1 MKITF
6 VTATLTS
13 GGSERVMS
21 IVANKMQERGYEVEI
36 ICLND
41 QIVFYP
47 INEGIK
53 ITHVEVEAGTKSLP
67 KKLWW
72 FRKYIQKTQPDVV
85 IAFMVSVYTVTLL
98 ALMGVDI
105 PVISSV
111 RNDPAYSN
119 LRKKITRKILLPR
132 SAHVVVQTQQ
142 IKEFFSKN
150 IQKMTTVIYN
160 PVNERVFETS
170 YDDDNV
176 DDNEN
181 LKLKV
186 KDGVEVKVDGLKV
199 KVEERLNRIIS
210 VGRLY
215 PQKDQK
221 MMIEAFA
228 KVSERFPDWKLVIFG
243 EGPQRRALETIIQ
256 DPRFK
261 IQDKVSLPGR
271 SENIID
277 ELKKSKV
284 FCLSSVYEGMS
295 NALVEAICVGLPIVT
310 TKVSGTE
317 ELIKDGENGFIVN
330 IGDTDAMAEALTKIL
345 KDENLQKQFSENN
358 KAQAIKFETNAIVD
372 QWENLVNSV
381 VRLKVKG

>member
-142 IKEFFSKN
+142 IKEFFNKN
-150 IQKMTTVIYN
+150 IQKKTTVIYN
-160 PVNERVFETS
+160 PVNEKVFETS

-186 KDGVEVKVDGLKV
+186 K
-199 KVEERLNRIIS
+199 EERLNRIIS

-243 EGPQRRALETIIQ
+243 EGPEREALELLVE
-256 DPRFK
+256 RLK
-261 IQDKVSLPGR
+261 VKDKVSLPGR

-277 ELKKSKV
+277 ELKKSNV
-284 FCLSSVYEGMS
+284 FCLSSIYEGMS

-345 KDENLQKQFSENN
+345 EDENLQKQFSENN

>member
-1 MKITF
+1 MKLTF

-98 ALMGVDI
+98 ALMGIDI

-119 LRKKITRKILLPR
+119 LRKKITRKLLLPR

-142 IKEFFSKN
+142 IKKFFNKS
-150 IQKMTTVIYN
+150 IQNMTTVIYN
-160 PVNERVFETS
+160 PVNEKVF
-170 YDDDNV
+170 
-176 DDNEN
+176 
-181 LKLKV
+181 KLQPTK
-186 KDGVEVKVDGLKV
+186 KE
-199 KVEERLNRIIS
+199 NRIIS

-221 MMIEAFA
+221 TMIEAFA
-228 KVSERFPDWKLVIFG
+228 KVSEHHPDWKLVIFG
-243 EGPQRRALETIIQ
+243 EGPEREELEEMIQ
-256 DPRFK
+256 DPRFM
-261 IQDKVSLPGR
+261 IQDKVFLPGR

-277 ELKKSKV
+277 ELNKSKI
-284 FCLSSVYEGMS
+284 FCLSSIYEGMS

-317 ELIKDGENGFIVN
+317 ELINNGENGFIVN
-330 IGDTDAMAEALTKIL
+330 IGDQESMAKALIKIIED
-345 KDENLQKQFSENN
+345 KNLQNLFAEKN
-358 KAQAIKFETNAIVD
+358 KAQAIKFETNTIVD
-372 QWENLVNSV
+372 QWEVLVNSV

>member
-47 INEGIK
+47 INEGVK

-72 FRKYIQKTQPDVV
+72 FRKHIQKTQPDVV

-119 LRKKITRKILLPR
+119 LRKKITRKLLLPR

-142 IKEFFSKN
+142 IKQFFNKN
-150 IQKMTTVIYN
+150 IQKKTTVIYN
-160 PVNERVFETS
+160 PVNEKVFNDN
-170 YDDDNV
+170 DDDNI
-176 DDNEN
+176 
-181 LKLKV
+181 
-186 KDGVEVKVDGLKV
+186 GLKV
-199 KVEERLNRIIS
+199 KGEERLNRIIS

-221 MMIEAFA
+221 TMIEAFA
-228 KVSERFPDWKLVIFG
+228 QVSKRHPDWSLVIFG
-243 EGPQRRALETIIQ
+243 EGPERDALESLVE
-256 DPRFK
+256 RFK
-261 IQDKVSLPGR
+261 IKDKVLLPGK

-277 ELKKSKV
+277 ELNKSKI
-284 FCLSSVYEGMS
+284 FCLSSIYEGMS

-317 ELIKDGENGFIVN
+317 ELIKDSENGFIVN
-330 IGDTDAMAEALTKIL
+330 VGDKDTMAKALIKVIE
-345 KDENLQKQFSENN
+345 DENLQNQFAEKNT
-358 KAQAIKFETNAIVD
+358 AQDIKFETNTIVD
-372 QWENLVNSV
+372 QWEDLV
-381 VRLKVKG
+381 LKVKG

>member
-1 MKITF
+1 MVKGKNLKITF

-36 ICLND
+36 VCLND

-53 ITHVEVEAGTKSLP
+53 ITHVEVESGTKSLP

-72 FRKYIQKTQPDVV
+72 FRKYIKQTQPDVV
-85 IAFMVSVYTVTLL
+85 VAFMVSVYTVTLL
-98 ALMGVDI
+98 ALMGVKI

-142 IKEFFSKN
+142 IKQFFNKN

-160 PVNERVFETS
+160 PVNEKVFELQPI
-170 YDDDNV
+170 
-176 DDNEN
+176 E
-181 LKLKV
+181 K
-186 KDGVEVKVDGLKV
+186 E
-199 KVEERLNRIIS
+199 NRIIS

-215 PQKDQK
+215 LQKDQK

-228 KVSERFPDWKLVIFG
+228 KVSEKFPQWSLVIFG
-243 EGPQRRALETIIQ
+243 EGPEREALELLVE
-256 DPRFK
+256 RLK
-261 IQDKVSLPGR
+261 VKDKVSLPGR

-277 ELKKSKV
+277 ELNKSKV
-284 FCLSSVYEGMS
+284 FCLSSIYEGMS

-317 ELIKDGENGFIVN
+317 ELIQDGENGFTVN
-330 IGDTDAMAEALTKIL
+330 IGDTDAMATALTKL
-345 KDENLQKQFSENN
+345 LGDEGLQKQFAENN
-358 KAQAIKFETNAIVD
+358 KAQASKFETDAIVD
-372 QWENLVNSV
+372 QWEEVI
-381 VRLKVKG
+381 LKVKNE

>member
-1 MKITF
+1 MTF

-47 INEGIK
+47 INEDIK
-53 ITHVEVEAGTKSLP
+53 ITHVEIEAGTKSLP

-72 FRKYIQKTQPDVV
+72 FRKYIKKTQPDVV

-142 IKEFFSKN
+142 IKEFFNKN
-150 IQKMTTVIYN
+150 IQKKTTVIYN
-160 PVNERVFETS
+160 PVNEKVFENS

-186 KDGVEVKVDGLKV
+186 K
-199 KVEERLNRIIS
+199 EERINRIIS

-221 MMIEAFA
+221 IMIEAFA
-228 KVSERFPDWKLVIFG
+228 KVSEHHPDWKLVIFG
-243 EGPQRRALETIIQ
+243 EGPQRRALETMIQ

-284 FCLSSVYEGMS
+284 FCLSSIYEGMS

-345 KDENLQKQFSENN
+345 EDENLQKQFSENN

>member
-41 QIVFYP
+41 EIVFYP
-47 INEGIK
+47 INEGIR

-98 ALMGVDI
+98 ALIGVDI

-142 IKEFFSKN
+142 IKQFFSKN
-150 IQKMTTVIYN
+150 IQKKTMVIYN

-170 YDDDNV
+170 YDNDDDN
-176 DDNEN
+176 DNP
-181 LKLKV
+181 
-186 KDGVEVKVDGLKV
+186 GLKI
-199 KVEERLNRIIS
+199 KDERFNRIIS

-221 MMIEAFA
+221 TMIEAFA
-228 KVSERFPDWKLVIFG
+228 KVSEKHPDWKLIIFG
-243 EGPQRRALETIIQ
+243 EGPERGALELLVE
-256 DPRFK
+256 RLK
-261 IQDKVSLPGR
+261 VKDKVSLPGK

-277 ELKKSKV
+277 ELKKSKI
-284 FCLSSVYEGMS
+284 FCLSSIYEGMS

-317 ELIKDGENGFIVN
+317 ELIKDGENGFIVD
-330 IGDTDAMAEALTKIL
+330 IGDKDTMAMALTKVIE
-345 KDENLQKQFSENN
+345 DENLRQQFAEKN
-358 KAQAIKFETNAIVD
+358 KAQAVRFETNAIVD
-372 QWENLVNSV
+372 QWEEVI
-381 VRLKVKG
+381 LKVKK

>member
-1 MKITF
+1 MKLTF

-47 INEGIK
+47 INDGIK
-53 ITHVEVEAGTKSLP
+53 ITHVEVESGTKSLP

-98 ALMGVDI
+98 ALMGIDI

-119 LRKKITRKILLPR
+119 LRKKITRKLLLPR

-142 IKEFFSKN
+142 IKKFFNKS
-150 IQKMTTVIYN
+150 IQNMTTVIYN
-160 PVNERVFETS
+160 PVNEKVF
-170 YDDDNV
+170 
-176 DDNEN
+176 
-181 LKLKV
+181 KLQPSK
-186 KDGVEVKVDGLKV
+186 KE
-199 KVEERLNRIIS
+199 NRIIS

-221 MMIEAFA
+221 TMIEAFA
-228 KVSERFPDWKLVIFG
+228 KMSEHHPDWKLVIFG
-243 EGPQRRALETIIQ
+243 EGPERDSLEKMIK
-256 DPRFK
+256 DPKSK
-261 IQDKVSLPGR
+261 IQDKVFLPGR

-277 ELKKSKV
+277 ELNKSKI
-284 FCLSSVYEGMS
+284 FCLSSIYEGMS

-330 IGDTDAMAEALTKIL
+330 IGDKDSMAKALTKIIE
-345 KDENLQKQFSENN
+345 DENLQNQFAEKN
-358 KAQAIKFETNAIVD
+358 KAQAIKFETNTIVN
-372 QWENLVNSV
+372 QWEEVI
-381 VRLKVKG
+381 LKVKR

>member
-1 MKITF
+1 MKLTF

-36 ICLND
+36 VCLND

-53 ITHVEVEAGTKSLP
+53 ITHVEVESSTKSLP

-98 ALMGVDI
+98 ALLGVDI
-105 PVISSV
+105 PIISSV

-142 IKEFFSKN
+142 IKQYFSKN
-150 IQKMTTVIYN
+150 IQKKTTVIYN

-170 YDDDNV
+170 YDNDDDN
-176 DDNEN
+176 DNP
-181 LKLKV
+181 
-186 KDGVEVKVDGLKV
+186 GLKI
-199 KVEERLNRIIS
+199 KDERLNRIIS

-221 MMIEAFA
+221 TMIEAFA
-228 KVSERFPDWKLVIFG
+228 KVSEKFPQWSLIIFG
-243 EGPQRRALETIIQ
+243 EGPERGALELLVE
-256 DPRFK
+256 RLK
-261 IQDKVSLPGR
+261 IKDKVSLPGK

-277 ELKKSKV
+277 ELKKSKI
-284 FCLSSVYEGMS
+284 FCLSSIYEGMS

-317 ELIKDGENGFIVN
+317 ELIENGENGFIVD
-330 IGDTDAMAEALTKIL
+330 IGDKDTMAMAMTKLIE
-345 KDENLQKQFSENN
+345 DENLRQQFAKKN
-358 KAQAIKFETNAIVD
+358 KAQAVKFETNAIVD
-372 QWENLVNSV
+372 QWEEVI
-381 VRLKVKG
+381 LKVKR

>member
-1 MKITF
+1 MKISF

-36 ICLND
+36 VCLND

-53 ITHVEVEAGTKSLP
+53 ITHVEVESGTKSLP

-72 FRKYIQKTQPDVV
+72 FRKYIKQTQPDVV
-85 IAFMVSVYTVTLL
+85 VAFMVSVYTVTLL
-98 ALMGVDI
+98 ALMGVKI

-142 IKEFFSKN
+142 IKQFFNKN

-160 PVNERVFETS
+160 PVNEKVFELQPI
-170 YDDDNV
+170 
-176 DDNEN
+176 E
-181 LKLKV
+181 K
-186 KDGVEVKVDGLKV
+186 E
-199 KVEERLNRIIS
+199 NRIIS

-228 KVSERFPDWKLVIFG
+228 KVSEKFPQWSLIIFG
-243 EGPQRRALETIIQ
+243 EGPEREALELLVE
-256 DPRFK
+256 RLK
-261 IQDKVSLPGR
+261 VKDKVSLPGR

-277 ELKKSKV
+277 ELNKSKV
-284 FCLSSVYEGMS
+284 FCLSSIYEGMS

-317 ELIKDGENGFIVN
+317 ELIQDGENGFTVN
-330 IGDTDAMAEALTKIL
+330 IGDTDAMATALTKL
-345 KDENLQKQFSENN
+345 LGDEGLQKQFAENN
-358 KAQAIKFETNAIVD
+358 KAQASKFETNAIVN
-372 QWENLVNSV
+372 QWEEVI
-381 VRLKVKG
+381 LKVKNES

>member
-1 MKITF
+1 MKLTF

-160 PVNERVFETS
+160 PVNELVFE
-170 YDDDNV
+170 V
-176 DDNEN
+176 KVER
-181 LKLKV
+181 LKV
-186 KDGVEVKVDGLKV
+186 KEDGLKV
-199 KVEERLNRIIS
+199 KEDGLKVKDREEVKGEERLNRIIS

-228 KVSERFPDWKLVIFG
+228 KVSEKHPDWKLVIFG
-243 EGPQRRALETIIQ
+243 EGPERGALELLVE
-256 DPRFK
+256 RLK
-261 IQDKVSLPGR
+261 VKDKVSLPGR
-271 SENIID
+271 SGNIID
-277 ELKKSKV
+277 ELNKSKI

-317 ELIKDGENGFIVN
+317 ELIKNGENGFIVN
-330 IGDTDAMAEALTKIL
+330 IGDKESMAKALTKIIE
-345 KDENLQKQFSENN
+345 DENLQKQFSEKN

-372 QWENLVNSV
+372 QWEDLVNSV
-381 VRLKVKG
+381 ARLKVKG

>member
-1 MKITF
+1 MKLTF

-72 FRKYIQKTQPDVV
+72 FRKYIQKTQSDVV

-142 IKEFFSKN
+142 IKQYFSKN
-150 IQKMTTVIYN
+150 IQKKTTVIYN

-170 YDDDNV
+170 YDNDNDDDNP
-176 DDNEN
+176 
-181 LKLKV
+181 
-186 KDGVEVKVDGLKV
+186 GLKI
-199 KVEERLNRIIS
+199 KDERFNRIIS

-221 MMIEAFA
+221 TMIEAFA
-228 KVSERFPDWKLVIFG
+228 KVSEKHPDWKLVIFG
-243 EGPQRRALETIIQ
+243 EGPERRALESLVE
-256 DPRFK
+256 RLK
-261 IQDKVSLPGR
+261 VKDKVSLPGK

-277 ELKKSKV
+277 ELKKSKI
-284 FCLSSVYEGMS
+284 FCLSSIYEGMS

-317 ELIKDGENGFIVN
+317 ELIENGENGFIVD
-330 IGDTDAMAEALTKIL
+330 IGDKDTMAMAMAKLIE
-345 KDENLQKQFSENN
+345 DENLRQQFAEKN
-358 KAQAIKFETNAIVD
+358 KAQAVKFETNAIVD
-372 QWENLVNSV
+372 QWEEVL
-381 VRLKVKG
+381 LKVKK

>member
-1 MKITF
+1 MMKLTF

-53 ITHVEVEAGTKSLP
+53 ITHVEVEVGTKSLP

-160 PVNERVFETS
+160 PVNELVFEVKG
-170 YDDDNV
+170 DR
-176 DDNEN
+176 
-181 LKLKV
+181 LKVKEERLKV
-186 KDGVEVKVDGLKV
+186 KDREEVKGDRLKV
-199 KVEERLNRIIS
+199 NGEERINRIIS

-243 EGPQRRALETIIQ
+243 EGPQRRALETMIQ

-284 FCLSSVYEGMS
+284 FCLSSIYEGMS

-345 KDENLQKQFSENN
+345 EDENLQKQFSENN

>member
-36 ICLND
+36 VCLND

-53 ITHVEVEAGTKSLP
+53 ITHVEVESGTKSLP

-72 FRKYIQKTQPDVV
+72 FRRYIKQTQPDVV

-98 ALMGVDI
+98 SLMGVDI

-119 LRKKITRKILLPR
+119 LRKKITRKLLLPQ

-142 IKEFFSKN
+142 IKQFFNKN

-160 PVNERVFETS
+160 PVNEKVFEAS

-176 DDNEN
+176 EDNEN

-186 KDGVEVKVDGLKV
+186 KVGRLKV
-199 KVEERLNRIIS
+199 KEERLNRIIS

-228 KVSERFPDWKLVIFG
+228 KVSERFPEWKLVIFG
-243 EGPQRRALETIIQ
+243 EGPERESLESLVE
-256 DPRFK
+256 RLK
-261 IQDKVSLPGR
+261 VKDKVSLPGR
-271 SENIID
+271 SESIID
-277 ELKKSKV
+277 ELKKSKI
-284 FCLSSVYEGMS
+284 FCLSSIYEGMS

-310 TKVSGTE
+310 TRVSGTE
-317 ELIKDGENGFIVN
+317 ELIENGVN
-330 IGDTDAMAEALTKIL
+330 GFVVNVGDKDSMAKALIKIIE
-345 KDENLQKQFSENN
+345 DETLQNQFAEKN
-358 KAQAIKFETNAIVD
+358 KAQAIKFETNTIVD
-372 QWENLVNSV
+372 QWEDLVNSV
-381 VRLKVKG
+381 VRLKVEG

>member
-1 MKITF
+1 MKLTF

-72 FRKYIQKTQPDVV
+72 FRKHIQNTQPDVV

-98 ALMGVDI
+98 ALIGVDI

-142 IKEFFSKN
+142 IKQYFSKN
-150 IQKMTTVIYN
+150 IQKKTTVIYN
-160 PVNERVFETS
+160 PVNERVFEAPLNPPSMGS
-170 YDDDNV
+170 YDNDNPGL
-176 DDNEN
+176 NI
-181 LKLKV
+181 
-186 KDGVEVKVDGLKV
+186 KD
-199 KVEERLNRIIS
+199 ERLNRIIS

-221 MMIEAFA
+221 TMIEAFA
-228 KVSERFPDWKLVIFG
+228 KVSEKFPQWSLIIFG
-243 EGPQRRALETIIQ
+243 EGPERGALELLVE
-256 DPRFK
+256 RLK
-261 IQDKVSLPGR
+261 IKDKVLLPGK

-277 ELKKSKV
+277 ELKKSKI
-284 FCLSSVYEGMS
+284 FCLSSIYEGMS

-317 ELIKDGENGFIVN
+317 ELIENGENGFVMD
-330 IGDTDAMAEALTKIL
+330 IGDKDTMAMAMTKLIE
-345 KDENLQKQFSENN
+345 DESLRQKFAEKN
-358 KAQAIKFETNAIVD
+358 KTQAVKFETNAIVD
-372 QWENLVNSV
+372 QWEEVI
-381 VRLKVKG
+381 LKVKNLKRPTPTLPA

>member
-21 IVANKMQERGYEVEI
+21 IVADKMQERGYEVEI

-72 FRKYIQKTQPDVV
+72 FRKYIQKTQPDIV

-98 ALMGVDI
+98 ALMGIGI

-119 LRKKITRKILLPR
+119 LRKKITRKLLLPR

-142 IKEFFSKN
+142 IKKFFNKG
-150 IQKMTTVIYN
+150 IQKMTSVIYN
-160 PVNERVFETS
+160 PVNEKVF
-170 YDDDNV
+170 
-176 DDNEN
+176 
-181 LKLKV
+181 KLQPTK
-186 KDGVEVKVDGLKV
+186 KE
-199 KVEERLNRIIS
+199 NRIIS

-221 MMIEAFA
+221 TMIEAFA
-228 KVSERFPDWKLVIFG
+228 KVSEQHPDWQLVIYG
-243 EGPQRRALETIIQ
+243 EGPERKALEKMIQ

-261 IQDKVSLPGR
+261 IQDKVLLPGR

-277 ELKKSKV
+277 ELNKSKI

-317 ELIKDGENGFIVN
+317 ELIKNGENGFIVN
-330 IGDTDAMAEALTKIL
+330 IGDKESMAKALTKIIE
-345 KDENLQKQFSENN
+345 DENLQKQFAEKN
-358 KAQAIKFETNAIVD
+358 KAQAIKFETNTIVN
-372 QWENLVNSV
+372 QWEDLVNSV
-381 VRLKVKG
+381 VRLKVKGFVRHRHR

>member
-1 MKITF
+1 MKLTF

-36 ICLND
+36 VCLND

-72 FRKYIQKTQPDVV
+72 FRKYIKKTQPDVV

-142 IKEFFSKN
+142 IKEFFCKN

-176 DDNEN
+176 DDN

-186 KDGVEVKVDGLKV
+186 KVDRLKV
-199 KVEERLNRIIS
+199 KEERLNRIIS

-243 EGPQRRALETIIQ
+243 EGPQRRALETMIQ

-284 FCLSSVYEGMS
+284 FCLSSIYEGMS

-317 ELIKDGENGFIVN
+317 ELIQDGENGFIVN

-345 KDENLQKQFSENN
+345 EDENLQKQFSENN
-358 KAQAIKFETNAIVD
+358 KAQAIKFETNTIVD
-372 QWENLVNSV
+372 QWEQVI
-381 VRLKVKG
+381 LKVKSEKRPTPTLPV

>member
-1 MKITF
+1 MKLTF

-142 IKEFFSKN
+142 IKQYFSKN
-150 IQKMTTVIYN
+150 IQKKTTVIYN

-170 YDDDNV
+170 YDNDDDN
-176 DDNEN
+176 DNP
-181 LKLKV
+181 
-186 KDGVEVKVDGLKV
+186 GLKI
-199 KVEERLNRIIS
+199 KDERFNRIIS

-221 MMIEAFA
+221 TMIEAFA
-228 KVSERFPDWKLVIFG
+228 KVSEKHPDWK
-243 EGPQRRALETIIQ
+243 
-256 DPRFK
+256 K
-261 IQDKVSLPGR
+261 
-271 SENIID
+271 
-277 ELKKSKV
+277 
-284 FCLSSVYEGMS
+284 
-295 NALVEAICVGLPIVT
+295 
-310 TKVSGTE
+310 
-317 ELIKDGENGFIVN
+317 
-330 IGDTDAMAEALTKIL
+330 
-345 KDENLQKQFSENN
+345 
-358 KAQAIKFETNAIVD
+358 
-372 QWENLVNSV
+372 
-381 VRLKVKG
+381 

>member
-36 ICLND
+36 VCLND

-47 INEGIK
+47 INDGIK
-53 ITHVEVEAGTKSLP
+53 ITHVEIEAGTKSLP

-119 LRKKITRKILLPR
+119 LRKKITRKLLLPR

-142 IKEFFSKN
+142 IKQYFSKN
-150 IQKMTTVIYN
+150 IQKKTTVIYN
-160 PVNERVFETS
+160 PVNERVFEAPLNPPSMGS
-170 YDDDNV
+170 YDNDNP
-176 DDNEN
+176 
-181 LKLKV
+181 
-186 KDGVEVKVDGLKV
+186 GLKI
-199 KVEERLNRIIS
+199 KDERLNRIIS

-221 MMIEAFA
+221 TMIEAFA
-228 KVSERFPDWKLVIFG
+228 KVSEKFPQWSLIIFG
-243 EGPQRRALETIIQ
+243 EGPERGALESLVE
-256 DPRFK
+256 RLK
-261 IQDKVSLPGR
+261 VKDKVSLPGK

-277 ELKKSKV
+277 ELKKSKI
-284 FCLSSVYEGMS
+284 FCLSSIYEGMS

-317 ELIKDGENGFIVN
+317 ELIENGENGFIVN
-330 IGDTDAMAEALTKIL
+330 IGDKDAMAEALTKIIE
-345 KDENLQKQFSENN
+345 DDNLQKQFSENN

-372 QWENLVNSV
+372 QWEELVNSV

>member
-1 MKITF
+1 MKLTF

-47 INEGIK
+47 INDGIK
-53 ITHVEVEAGTKSLP
+53 ITHVEVESGTKSLP

-98 ALMGVDI
+98 ALMGIDI

-119 LRKKITRKILLPR
+119 LRKKITRKLLLPR

-142 IKEFFSKN
+142 IKKFFNKS
-150 IQKMTTVIYN
+150 IQNMTTVIYN
-160 PVNERVFETS
+160 PVNEKVFETS
-170 YDDDNV
+170 YYNDDDN
-176 DDNEN
+176 DN
-181 LKLKV
+181 L
-186 KDGVEVKVDGLKV
+186 GLKI
-199 KVEERLNRIIS
+199 KDERLNRIIS

-221 MMIEAFA
+221 TMIEAFA
-228 KVSERFPDWKLVIFG
+228 KVNEKHPDWKLVIYG
-243 EGPQRRALETIIQ
+243 EGPEREALESLVE
-256 DPRFK
+256 RLK
-261 IQDKVSLPGR
+261 VKDKVILPGR

-277 ELKKSKV
+277 ELKKSKI
-284 FCLSSVYEGMS
+284 FCLSSIYEGMS

-317 ELIKDGENGFIVN
+317 ELIKNGENGFIVN
-330 IGDTDAMAEALTKIL
+330 IGDKDSMAKALTKIIE
-345 KDENLQKQFSENN
+345 DENLQNQFAEKN
-358 KAQAIKFETNAIVD
+358 KAQAIKFETNTIVN
-372 QWENLVNSV
+372 QWEDLVNSV

>member
-1 MKITF
+1 MNITF

-98 ALMGVDI
+98 ALMGIGI

-119 LRKKITRKILLPR
+119 LRKKITRKLLLPR

-142 IKEFFSKN
+142 IKKFFNKS
-150 IQKMTTVIYN
+150 IQNMTTVIYN
-160 PVNERVFETS
+160 PVNEKVF
-170 YDDDNV
+170 
-176 DDNEN
+176 
-181 LKLKV
+181 KLQPSNK
-186 KDGVEVKVDGLKV
+186 E
-199 KVEERLNRIIS
+199 NRIIS

-221 MMIEAFA
+221 TMIEAFA
-228 KVSERFPDWKLVIFG
+228 KVSEHHPDWKLVIFG
-243 EGPQRRALETIIQ
+243 EGPERKALEKMIQ

-261 IQDKVSLPGR
+261 IQDKVVLPGR

-277 ELKKSKV
+277 ELNKSKI

-317 ELIKDGENGFIVN
+317 ELIKNGENGFIVN
-330 IGDTDAMAEALTKIL
+330 IGDKDSMAKALTKIIE
-345 KDENLQKQFSENN
+345 DENLQNQFAEKN
-358 KAQAIKFETNAIVD
+358 KAQAIKFETNTIVN
-372 QWENLVNSV
+372 QWEVLVNSV

>member
-1 MKITF
+1 MKLTF

-36 ICLND
+36 VCLND

-53 ITHVEVEAGTKSLP
+53 ITHVEVESGTKSLP

-72 FRKYIQKTQPDVV
+72 FRKHIKQTQPDEVV
-85 IAFMVSVYTVTLL
+85 AFMVSVYTVTLL
-98 ALMGVDI
+98 ALMGVKI

-142 IKEFFSKN
+142 IKQFFNKN

-160 PVNERVFETS
+160 PVNEKVFELQPI
-170 YDDDNV
+170 
-176 DDNEN
+176 E
-181 LKLKV
+181 K
-186 KDGVEVKVDGLKV
+186 EI
-199 KVEERLNRIIS
+199 RIIS

-228 KVSERFPDWKLVIFG
+228 KVSEKFPQWSLIIFG
-243 EGPQRRALETIIQ
+243 EGPEREALELLVE
-256 DPRFK
+256 RLK
-261 IQDKVSLPGR
+261 VKDKVSLPGR

-277 ELKKSKV
+277 ELNKSKV
-284 FCLSSVYEGMS
+284 FCLSSIYEGMS

-317 ELIKDGENGFIVN
+317 ELIQDGENGFTVN
-330 IGDTDAMAEALTKIL
+330 IGDTDAMATALTKL
-345 KDENLQKQFSENN
+345 LGDEGLQKQFAENN
-358 KAQAIKFETNAIVD
+358 KAQASKFETNAIVN
-372 QWENLVNSV
+372 QWEEVI
-381 VRLKVKG
+381 LKVKNE

>member
-72 FRKYIQKTQPDVV
+72 FRKYIQKTQPDIV

-142 IKEFFSKN
+142 IKQYFSKN
-150 IQKMTTVIYN
+150 IQKKTTVIYN
-160 PVNERVFETS
+160 PVNERVFEAPLNPPSMGS
-170 YDDDNV
+170 YDNDNP
-176 DDNEN
+176 
-181 LKLKV
+181 
-186 KDGVEVKVDGLKV
+186 GLKI
-199 KVEERLNRIIS
+199 KDERLNRIIS

-221 MMIEAFA
+221 TMIEAFA
-228 KVSERFPDWKLVIFG
+228 KVSKKHPDWKLVIFG
-243 EGPQRRALETIIQ
+243 EGPERGALETMIQ

-277 ELKKSKV
+277 ELKKSKI

-317 ELIKDGENGFIVN
+317 ELIQDGENGFTVN
-330 IGDTDAMAEALTKIL
+330 VGDKDAMAEALTKIIE
-345 KDENLQKQFSENN
+345 DDNLQKQFAEKN
-358 KAQAIKFETNAIVD
+358 KAQAVKFETNAIVD
-372 QWENLVNSV
+372 QWEEVI
-381 VRLKVKG
+381 LKVKK

>member
-1 MKITF
+1 MKLTF

-36 ICLND
+36 VCLND

-47 INEGIK
+47 INEGIM

-72 FRKYIQKTQPDVV
+72 FRKHIQKTQPDVV

-98 ALMGVDI
+98 ALMGIGI

-119 LRKKITRKILLPR
+119 LRKKITRKLLLPR

-142 IKEFFSKN
+142 IKKFFNKS
-150 IQKMTTVIYN
+150 IQNMTTVIYN
-160 PVNERVFETS
+160 PVNEKVF
-170 YDDDNV
+170 
-176 DDNEN
+176 
-181 LKLKV
+181 KLQPTK
-186 KDGVEVKVDGLKV
+186 KE
-199 KVEERLNRIIS
+199 NRIIS

-221 MMIEAFA
+221 TMIEAFA
-228 KVSERFPDWKLVIFG
+228 KVSEHHPDWKLVIYG
-243 EGPQRRALETIIQ
+243 EGPERKALEKMIQ

-261 IQDKVSLPGR
+261 IQDKVLLPGR

-277 ELKKSKV
+277 ELNKSKI

-317 ELIKDGENGFIVN
+317 ELIKNGENGFIVN
-330 IGDTDAMAEALTKIL
+330 IGDKESMAKALTKIIE
-345 KDENLQKQFSENN
+345 DENLQNQFAEKN
-358 KAQAIKFETNAIVD
+358 KAQAIKFETNTIVN
-372 QWENLVNSV
+372 QWEQVI
-381 VRLKVKG
+381 LKVKSEK

>member
-1 MKITF
+1 MKLTF

-47 INEGIK
+47 INDGIK
-53 ITHVEVEAGTKSLP
+53 ITHVEVESGTKSLP

-98 ALMGVDI
+98 ALIGVDI

-119 LRKKITRKILLPR
+119 LRKKITRIILLPR

-142 IKEFFSKN
+142 IKQYFSEN
-150 IQKMTTVIYN
+150 IQKKTTVIYN
-160 PVNERVFETS
+160 PVNERVFEAPLNPPLMGS
-170 YDDDNV
+170 YDNDNP
-176 DDNEN
+176 
-181 LKLKV
+181 
-186 KDGVEVKVDGLKV
+186 GLKI
-199 KVEERLNRIIS
+199 KDERLNRIIS

-221 MMIEAFA
+221 TMIEAFA
-228 KVSERFPDWKLVIFG
+228 KVSEKHPDWKLVIFG
-243 EGPQRRALETIIQ
+243 EGPQREALELLVERLKVK
-256 DPRFK
+256 DK
-261 IQDKVSLPGR
+261 ISLPGR

-345 KDENLQKQFSENN
+345 EDENLQKQFSEKN
-358 KAQAIKFETNAIVD
+358 KAQAVKFETNTIVN
-372 QWENLVNSV
+372 QWEDLVNSV

>member
-53 ITHVEVEAGTKSLP
+53 ITHVEVEAGTKLLP

-119 LRKKITRKILLPR
+119 LRKKITRKLLLPR

-142 IKEFFSKN
+142 IKEFFNKN
-150 IQKMTTVIYN
+150 IQKKTTVIYN
-160 PVNERVFETS
+160 PVNERVFEAPLTPPS
-170 YDDDNV
+170 MGRYDNDNP
-176 DDNEN
+176 
-181 LKLKV
+181 
-186 KDGVEVKVDGLKV
+186 GLKI
-199 KVEERLNRIIS
+199 KDKRLNRIIS

-221 MMIEAFA
+221 TMIEAFA
-228 KVSERFPDWKLVIFG
+228 KVSERHPDWKLVIFG
-243 EGPQRRALETIIQ
+243 EGPQRRALETMIQ

-261 IQDKVSLPGR
+261 IQDKVFLPGR

-277 ELKKSKV
+277 ELKKSKI

-330 IGDTDAMAEALTKIL
+330 VGDKEAMAKALVKIIE
-345 KDENLQKQFSENN
+345 DENLQNQFTEKN
-358 KAQAIKFETNAIVD
+358 KAQAIKFETNTIVD

>member
-36 ICLND
+36 VCLND

-47 INEGIK
+47 INKGIK

-72 FRKYIQKTQPDVV
+72 FRKHIQKTQPDVV

-98 ALMGVDI
+98 ALMGIDI

-142 IKEFFSKN
+142 IKEFFNKN
-150 IQKMTTVIYN
+150 IQKKTTVIYN
-160 PVNERVFETS
+160 PVNEKVFETS

-176 DDNEN
+176 DDN
-181 LKLKV
+181 L
-186 KDGVEVKVDGLKV
+186 GLKI
-199 KVEERLNRIIS
+199 KDKRLNRIIS

-228 KVSERFPDWKLVIFG
+228 KVSESFPDWKLVIFG
-243 EGPQRRALETIIQ
+243 EGPEREALESLVE
-256 DPRFK
+256 RLK
-261 IQDKVSLPGR
+261 VKDKVLLPGR

-277 ELKKSKV
+277 ELNKSKV
-284 FCLSSVYEGMS
+284 FCLSSIYEGMS

-345 KDENLQKQFSENN
+345 EDENLQKQFAEKN
-358 KAQAIKFETNAIVD
+358 KAQAIKFETNTIVD

>member
-1 MKITF
+1 MKLTF

-47 INEGIK
+47 INDGIK

-132 SAHVVVQTQQ
+132 SAHVVVQTQH
-142 IKEFFSKN
+142 IKQFFSKN
-150 IQKMTTVIYN
+150 IQKKTTVIYN

-170 YDDDNV
+170 YDNDDDNP
-176 DDNEN
+176 
-181 LKLKV
+181 
-186 KDGVEVKVDGLKV
+186 GLKI
-199 KVEERLNRIIS
+199 KDERFNRIIS

-221 MMIEAFA
+221 TMIEAFA
-228 KVSERFPDWKLVIFG
+228 KVSEKHPNWKLVIFG
-243 EGPQRRALETIIQ
+243 EGPERRALESLVE
-256 DPRFK
+256 RLK
-261 IQDKVSLPGR
+261 VKDKVSLPGK

-277 ELKKSKV
+277 ELKKSKI
-284 FCLSSVYEGMS
+284 FCLSSIYEGMS

-317 ELIKDGENGFIVN
+317 ELIKDGENGFIVD
-330 IGDTDAMAEALTKIL
+330 IGDKDTMAMAMAKLIE
-345 KDENLQKQFSENN
+345 DENLRQQFAEKN
-358 KAQAIKFETNAIVD
+358 KAQAVKFETNAIVD
-372 QWENLVNSV
+372 QWEEVI
-381 VRLKVKG
+381 LKVKK

>member
-47 INEGIK
+47 INEGVK

-72 FRKYIQKTQPDVV
+72 FRKHIQKTQPDVV

-119 LRKKITRKILLPR
+119 LRKKITRKLLLPR

-142 IKEFFSKN
+142 IKQFFNKN
-150 IQKMTTVIYN
+150 IQKKTTVIYN
-160 PVNERVFETS
+160 PVNEKVFNDN
-170 YDDDNV
+170 DDDNI
-176 DDNEN
+176 
-181 LKLKV
+181 
-186 KDGVEVKVDGLKV
+186 GLKV
-199 KVEERLNRIIS
+199 KGEERLNRIIS

-221 MMIEAFA
+221 TMIEAFA
-228 KVSERFPDWKLVIFG
+228 QVSKRHPDWSLVIFG
-243 EGPQRRALETIIQ
+243 EGPERDALESLVE
-256 DPRFK
+256 RFK
-261 IQDKVSLPGR
+261 IKDKVLLPGK

-277 ELKKSKV
+277 ELNKSKI
-284 FCLSSVYEGMS
+284 FCLSSIYEGMS

-317 ELIKDGENGFIVN
+317 ELIKDSENGFIVN
-330 IGDTDAMAEALTKIL
+330 VGDKDTMAKALIKVIE
-345 KDENLQKQFSENN
+345 DENLQNQFAEKN
-358 KAQAIKFETNAIVD
+358 KAQAIKFETNTIVD
-372 QWENLVNSV
+372 QWEDLV
-381 VRLKVKG
+381 LKVKG

>member
-72 FRKYIQKTQPDVV
+72 FRKYIQKNQPDVV

-111 RNDPAYSN
+111 RNDPAHSN

-142 IKEFFSKN
+142 IKEFFNKG
-150 IQKMTTVIYN
+150 IQKMTSVIYN
-160 PVNERVFETS
+160 PVNEKVFETS
-170 YDDDNV
+170 YDDDN
-176 DDNEN
+176 DDDDDN

-199 KVEERLNRIIS
+199 NGEERLNRIIS

-221 MMIEAFA
+221 TMIEAFA

-243 EGPQRRALETIIQ
+243 EGPEREALESLVE
-256 DPRFK
+256 RLK
-261 IQDKVSLPGR
+261 VKDKVLLPGK

-277 ELKKSKV
+277 ELKKSKI

-317 ELIKDGENGFIVN
+317 ELIQDGENGFTVN
-330 IGDTDAMAEALTKIL
+330 VGDKEAMAKALTKIIE
-345 KDENLQKQFSENN
+345 DENLQNQFSENN

-372 QWENLVNSV
+372 QWEEVI
-381 VRLKVKG
+381 LKVKR

>member
-36 ICLND
+36 VCLND

-47 INEGIK
+47 INKGIK
-53 ITHVEVEAGTKSLP
+53 ITHVEVEAETKSLP

-98 ALMGVDI
+98 ALMGIDI

-142 IKEFFSKN
+142 IKEFFNKN
-150 IQKMTTVIYN
+150 IQKKTTVIYN
-160 PVNERVFETS
+160 PVNEQVFE
-170 YDDDNV
+170 V
-176 DDNEN
+176 KGER
-181 LKLKV
+181 LKV
-186 KDGVEVKVDGLKV
+186 ND
-199 KVEERLNRIIS
+199 ERLNRIVS

-221 MMIEAFA
+221 TMIEAFA
-228 KVSERFPDWKLVIFG
+228 KVSKRYPDWSLTIFG
-243 EGPQRRALETIIQ
+243 EGPEREALESLVE
-256 DPRFK
+256 RLK
-261 IQDKVSLPGR
+261 VKDKVLLPGR

-277 ELKKSKV
+277 ELNKSKI

-330 IGDTDAMAEALTKIL
+330 IGDKEAMAKALVKIIE
-345 KDENLQKQFSENN
+345 DENLQNQFAEKN
-358 KAQAIKFETNAIVD
+358 KAQAIKFETNTIVD
-372 QWENLVNSV
+372 QWEDLVNSV

>member
-72 FRKYIQKTQPDVV
+72 FRKHIQKTQPDVV
-85 IAFMVSVYTVTLL
+85 IAFMVSVYTVTLF
-98 ALMGVDI
+98 ALMGIDI
-105 PVISSV
+105 PVISSI

-119 LRKKITRKILLPR
+119 LRKKITRKLLLPR

-142 IKEFFSKN
+142 IKKFFNKS
-150 IQKMTTVIYN
+150 IQNMTTVIYN
-160 PVNERVFETS
+160 PVNEKVF
-170 YDDDNV
+170 
-176 DDNEN
+176 
-181 LKLKV
+181 KLQPAK
-186 KDGVEVKVDGLKV
+186 KE
-199 KVEERLNRIIS
+199 NRIIS

-221 MMIEAFA
+221 TMIEAFA
-228 KVSERFPDWKLVIFG
+228 NVSEHHPDWKLVIFG
-243 EGPQRRALETIIQ
+243 EGPERKALESLVE
-256 DPRFK
+256 RLK
-261 IQDKVSLPGR
+261 VKDKVILPGR
-271 SENIID
+271 SEIIID
-277 ELKKSKV
+277 ELNKSKI
-284 FCLSSVYEGMS
+284 FCLSSIYEGMS

-317 ELIKDGENGFIVN
+317 ELINNGENGFIVD
-330 IGDTDAMAEALTKIL
+330 IGDKESMAKALIKIIED
-345 KDENLQKQFSENN
+345 KNLQNLFAEKN
-358 KAQAIKFETNAIVD
+358 KAQAIKFETNTIVN
-372 QWENLVNSV
+372 QWEEVIQ
-381 VRLKVKG
+381 KVKNRK

>member
-21 IVANKMQERGYEVEI
+21 IVANKMQKRGYEVEI

-72 FRKYIQKTQPDVV
+72 FRKYIKKTQPDVV

-142 IKEFFSKN
+142 IKEFFNKN
-150 IQKMTTVIYN
+150 IQKKTTVIYN

-170 YDDDNV
+170 YDNDNDDDNSG
-176 DDNEN
+176 
-181 LKLKV
+181 LRM
-186 KDGVEVKVDGLKV
+186 KD
-199 KVEERLNRIIS
+199 ERLNRIIS

-243 EGPQRRALETIIQ
+243 EGPEREALESLVE
-256 DPRFK
+256 RLK
-261 IQDKVSLPGR
+261 VKDKVLLPGR

-277 ELKKSKV
+277 ELNKSKI
-284 FCLSSVYEGMS
+284 FCLSSIYEGMS

-345 KDENLQKQFSENN
+345 EDENLQKQFSENN
-358 KAQAIKFETNAIVD
+358 KAQTIKFETNTIVD

-381 VRLKVKG
+381 VRLKVNG

>member
-119 LRKKITRKILLPR
+119 LRKKITRKLLLPR

-150 IQKMTTVIYN
+150 IQKKTTVIYN

-170 YDDDNV
+170 YDNDNDDDNSG
-176 DDNEN
+176 
-181 LKLKV
+181 LRI
-186 KDGVEVKVDGLKV
+186 KD
-199 KVEERLNRIIS
+199 ERLNRIIS

-228 KVSERFPDWKLVIFG
+228 KVSERFPDWKLVVFG
-243 EGPQRRALETIIQ
+243 EGPEREALESLVE
-256 DPRFK
+256 RLK
-261 IQDKVSLPGR
+261 IKDKVLLPGR

-277 ELKKSKV
+277 ELKKSKI

-330 IGDTDAMAEALTKIL
+330 VGDKEAMAKALIKIIE
-345 KDENLQKQFSENN
+345 DENLRQKFAEKN
-358 KAQAIKFETNAIVD
+358 KAQAVKFETNAIVD
-372 QWENLVNSV
+372 QWEELVNSV

>member
-47 INEGIK
+47 INDGIK
-53 ITHVEVEAGTKSLP
+53 ITHVEVEYGTKSLP

-98 ALMGVDI
+98 ALIGVDI

-142 IKEFFSKN
+142 IKQYFSKN
-150 IQKMTTVIYN
+150 IQKKTTVIYN
-160 PVNERVFETS
+160 PVN
-170 YDDDNV
+170 
-176 DDNEN
+176 
-181 LKLKV
+181 
-186 KDGVEVKVDGLKV
+186 
-199 KVEERLNRIIS
+199 
-210 VGRLY
+210 
-215 PQKDQK
+215 
-221 MMIEAFA
+221 
-228 KVSERFPDWKLVIFG
+228 
-243 EGPQRRALETIIQ
+243 
-256 DPRFK
+256 
-261 IQDKVSLPGR
+261 
-271 SENIID
+271 
-277 ELKKSKV
+277 
-284 FCLSSVYEGMS
+284 
-295 NALVEAICVGLPIVT
+295 
-310 TKVSGTE
+310 
-317 ELIKDGENGFIVN
+317 
-330 IGDTDAMAEALTKIL
+330 
-345 KDENLQKQFSENN
+345 
-358 KAQAIKFETNAIVD
+358 
-372 QWENLVNSV
+372 
-381 VRLKVKG
+381 

>member
-21 IVANKMQERGYEVEI
+21 IVANKMQERGYVVEI
-36 ICLND
+36 VCLND

-53 ITHVEVEAGTKSLP
+53 ITHVEVEAETKSLP

-98 ALMGVDI
+98 ALMGIDI

-142 IKEFFSKN
+142 IKEFFNKN
-150 IQKMTTVIYN
+150 IQKKTTVIYN
-160 PVNERVFETS
+160 PVNEQVFE
-170 YDDDNV
+170 V
-176 DDNEN
+176 KGER
-181 LKLKV
+181 LKV
-186 KDGVEVKVDGLKV
+186 ND
-199 KVEERLNRIIS
+199 ERLNRIVS

-221 MMIEAFA
+221 TMIEAFA
-228 KVSERFPDWKLVIFG
+228 KVSKRYPDWSLTIFG
-243 EGPQRRALETIIQ
+243 EGPEREALESLVE
-256 DPRFK
+256 RLK
-261 IQDKVSLPGR
+261 VKDKVLLPGR

-277 ELKKSKV
+277 ELNKSKI

-330 IGDTDAMAEALTKIL
+330 IGDKEAMAKALVKIIE
-345 KDENLQKQFSENN
+345 DENLQNQFAEKN
-358 KAQAIKFETNAIVD
+358 KAQAIKFETNTIVD
-372 QWENLVNSV
+372 QWEDLVNSV

>member
-1 MKITF
+1 MKLTF

-53 ITHVEVEAGTKSLP
+53 ITHVEVEVGTKSLP

-119 LRKKITRKILLPR
+119 LRKKITRKLLLPR

-142 IKEFFSKN
+142 IKQYFSKN
-150 IQKMTTVIYN
+150 IQKKTTVIYN
-160 PVNERVFETS
+160 PVNEKVFQI
-170 YDDDNV
+170 
-176 DDNEN
+176 
-181 LKLKV
+181 
-186 KDGVEVKVDGLKV
+186 KVDGLKV
-199 KVEERLNRIIS
+199 KGEERLNRIIS

-221 MMIEAFA
+221 TMIEAFA
-228 KVSERFPDWKLVIFG
+228 KVSEKHPDWKLVIFG
-243 EGPQRRALETIIQ
+243 EGPERGALELLVE
-256 DPRFK
+256 RLK
-261 IQDKVSLPGR
+261 IKEKVSLPGK

-277 ELKKSKV
+277 ELKKSKI
-284 FCLSSVYEGMS
+284 FCLSSIYEGMS

-317 ELIKDGENGFIVN
+317 ELIENGENGFIVD
-330 IGDTDAMAEALTKIL
+330 IGDKDTMAMAMTKLIE
-345 KDENLQKQFSENN
+345 DENLRQQFAEKNR
-358 KAQAIKFETNAIVD
+358 AQAVKFETNAIVD
-372 QWENLVNSV
+372 QWEEVI
-381 VRLKVKG
+381 LKVER